1 MSVGAAP
8 VGGVAA
14 ANSLPQASFA
24 ARVAQPAS
32 TSASVAKFAI
42 VGVWLL
48 FSGPWIASPQPPV
61 PRSTKLGT
69 LPAAML
75 RLRAGPLI
83 AVPSRNCAWV
93 QTDATVVISLTT
105 TLLGGALPSTDNRAI
120 AGLSPAPLLTAG
132 MPPFATRYRMVSAP
146 VVS

>member
-14 ANSLPQASFA
+14 ANSWPQASFA

-48 FSGPWIASPQPPV
+48 LSGPW
-61 PRSTKLGT
+61 
-69 LPAAML
+69 
-75 RLRAGPLI
+75 I

-93 QTDATVVISLTT
+93 HTDATVVISLTT
-105 TLLGGALPSTDNRAI
+105 ALPGGLLPSTAMSARA
-120 AGLSPAPLLTAG
+120 GFSPLTLLASG
-132 MPPFATRYRMVSAP
+132 RPPFATRYRMA
-146 VVS
+146 

>member
-8 VGGVAA
+8 
-14 ANSLPQASFA
+14 NSLPQASFA

-48 FSGPWIASPQPPV
+48 LSGPWIASPQPPV

-69 LPAAML
+69 LPAAIL

-93 QTDATVVISLTT
+93 HTDATVVISLTAA
-105 TLLGGALPSTDNRAI
+105 LAGGLLPSTVMSAR
-120 AGLSPAPLLTAG
+120 AGLSPATTRLAAG
-132 MPPFATRYRMVSAP
+132 RPPFATR
-146 VVS
+146 

>member
-14 ANSLPQASFA
+14 ANSLPQASFT

-32 TSASVAKFAI
+32 TSASVARFAI

-48 FSGPWIASPQPPV
+48 LSGPWIASPQPPV
-61 PRSTKLGT
+61 PRSMKLGT

-83 AVPSRNCAWV
+83 AVPSKNCAWV
-93 QTDATVVISLTT
+93 HTEATVVISLIV
-105 TLLGGALPSTDNRAI
+105 TLAGG
-120 AGLSPAPLLTAG
+120 LLL
-132 MPPFATRYRMVSAP
+132 RIIISAMA
-146 VVS
+146 